1 MTTKRHTL
9 VKLSPEQRT
18 KLNGATLRKRLPR
31 KPTTES
37 FVHLQLRVEETGPEV
52 FAVIA
57 ATGTVELYL
66 TQREIDRIQADA
78 EGLMLPL
85 G

>member
-18 KLNGATLRKRLPR
+18 TLNGATLHKRLPR
-31 KPTTES
+31 QGTEEC
-37 FVHLQLRVEETGPEV
+37 FVQLQLRVEEQAPGI

-57 ATGTVELYL
+57 ASGSAELYL
-66 TQREIDRIQADA
+66 TQREIDRIRSDA
-78 EGLMLPL
+78 SGLILPL

>member
-31 KPTTES
+31 KSTTEC
-37 FVHLQLRVEETGPEV
+37 FVRLQLRVEEAGPEI

-57 ATGTVELYL
+57 ANGTAELYL
-66 TQREIDRIQADA
+66 TQGEIDRIRIDA